1 MTSIRA
7 ATMPTAALLALPNG
21 CRSSDSIATACTEMA
36 RAFQEMQAI
45 AADPYLD

>member
-1 MTSIRA
+1 MLA
-7 ATMPTAALLALPNG
+7 AALTALPDC
-21 CRSSDSIATACTEMA
+21 CRSSDSIAAACKEMA